1 MSRFCMLGQRPR
13 AIALGVA
20 NSLLA
25 ASLLSVATATNA
37 QNEPGTP
44 IQELPKAE
52 TSASYLQETG
62 NPSLNQIIETT
73 PVETLLQNGISAP
86 SDEEIGILEFN
97 WELPTRTP
105 LKDVGLTSPY
115 FDPDGQPNLNREGV
129 GVIFRIAPAS
139 KVE

>member
-1 MSRFCMLGQRPR
+1 MNKT
-13 AIALGVA
+13 IALRVA
-20 NSLLA
+20 SSLLA
-25 ASLLSVATATNA
+25 ASLWSVATAASA

-52 TSASYLQETG
+52 TSASYLQQTG

-86 SDEEIGILEFN
+86 DDGEIGILEFN
-97 WELPTRTP
+97 WELPARTP

-115 FDPDGQPNLNREGV
+115 FEPDGQPNLNREGV